1 MKIVKCDRC
10 GKDIPQYSPMANAVT
25 ANIYPV
31 VKMSIKNQW
40 FAWPAEIDLCHDCSV
55 AIANFVNMK
64 IDETAS
70 MKEG

>member
-1 MKIVKCDRC
+1 
-10 GKDIPQYSPMANAVT
+10 MANAVT

-31 VKMSIKNQW
+31 VKMSIMNQW
-40 FAWPAEIDLCHDCSV
+40 FAWPIEIDLCHDCSV
-55 AIANFVNMK
+55 AVTNFVNMK